1 MDMFDA
7 SVFGN
12 RFAPVTSIIGF
23 VNAPVE
29 RAVEAYKGWVS
40 SSPGSEYVFSWVEGG
55 LWEAVWSLEPVEF
68 GSNSKRLF
76 VQTASSEWTAFFDN
90 GAWGGY
96 PLSAVRVLGQSLGVR
111 SLYIS
116 SKPAPP
122 SESIGSR
129 RLVVYEPDPSPGAE
143 LARRVRAIELIKDG
157 RWSLDLSGDPLP
169 FEDLE
174 AYKNRRVAERF
185 TPDMLNDYC
194 GALGLRPFD
203 DDFYPGPCFL
213 SRRIIDWPVLGKPET
228 FAEAQLRLG
237 ITRRDQVD

>member
-1 MDMFDA
+1 MDMFDVT
-7 SVFGN
+7 VFDN
-12 RFAPVTSIIGF
+12 QFAPVTSVIGF
-23 VNAPVE
+23 INSPVQNVVCAFRE
-29 RAVEAYKGWVS
+29 WVFGTPDVRYEIS
-40 SSPGSEYVFSWVEGG
+40 CLEGG
-55 LWEAVWSLEPVEF
+55 LREAVWSLEPVEF

-90 GAWGGY
+90 GAWGGD
-96 PLSAVRVLGQSLGVR
+96 PLSVVSVLGQRLGVR
-111 SLYIS
+111 STYLS

-122 SESIGSR
+122 SQSIGSR
-129 RLVVYEPDPSPGAE
+129 RLVIFEPNLMPGAE
-143 LARRVRAIELIKDG
+143 ISQCVRAIELIKDG

-194 GALGLRPFD
+194 AALGLRPFD

-213 SRRIIDWPVLGKPET
+213 SRRIADWPVPRKPET

-237 ITRRDQVD
+237 ITRRDQVE

>member
-7 SVFGN
+7 TVFDN
-12 RFAPVTSIIGF
+12 QFAPVTSVIGF
-23 VNAPVE
+23 VNAPIE
-29 RAVEAYKGWVS
+29 HAVAAYKKWLS
-40 SSPGSEYVFSWVEGG
+40 SSPDHEYVFDWIEGG

-68 GSNSKRLF
+68 GTNSKRLF
-76 VQTASSEWTAFFDN
+76 VQTASSDWTAFFDN

-96 PLSAVRVLGQSLGVR
+96 PLSTVSAVGQRLGVR
-111 SLYIS
+111 SLYVS
-116 SKPAPP
+116 SEPAPP

-129 RLVVYEPDPSPGAE
+129 ILVVFEPDPAPGARG
-143 LARRVRAIELIKDG
+143 ARCVRGIELIKDG

-194 GALGLRPFD
+194 ASLGLRPFD
-203 DDFYPGPCFL
+203 DDFYPGPSFL
-213 SRRIIDWPVLGKPET
+213 SRRIIDWPALGKPET

-237 ITRRDQVD
+237 ITRRDQVK

>member
-1 MDMFDA
+1 MDMFDVT
-7 SVFGN
+7 VFDN
-12 RFAPVTSIIGF
+12 QFAPVTSVIGF
-23 VNAPVE
+23 VNAPIE
-29 RAVEAYKGWVS
+29 RVTEVYKEWVL
-40 SSPGSEYVFSWVEGG
+40 SSPGREYVFSWIEGG
-55 LWEAVWSLEPVEF
+55 LWEAVWSLEPVVF
-68 GSNSKRLF
+68 GGSTKRLF

-90 GAWGGY
+90 GAWGGD
-96 PLSAVRVLGQSLGVR
+96 PTSGVSALGQRLGVQ

-122 SESIGSR
+122 SKSVGSR
-129 RLVVYEPDPSPGAE
+129 RLVIFEPDPTPGAKITR
-143 LARRVRAIELIKDG
+143 LVRAIELIKDG
-157 RWSLDLSGDPLP
+157 RWTLHLSGDPLP

-194 GALGLRPFD
+194 VALGLRPFD

-237 ITRRDQVD
+237 ITRRDQVK